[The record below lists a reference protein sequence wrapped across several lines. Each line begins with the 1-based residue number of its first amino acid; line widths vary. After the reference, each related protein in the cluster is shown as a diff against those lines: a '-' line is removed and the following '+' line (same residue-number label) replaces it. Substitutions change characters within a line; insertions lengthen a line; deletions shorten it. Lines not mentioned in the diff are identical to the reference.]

1 MELIFFEPLYK
12 YNVWGGYQ
20 ISQKLK
26 AMQKTKIGESWEIS
40 ANEHGDCKI
49 KNGEFKEK
57 TLSEIFAIDKI
68 RIDIFGE
75 HCKKMKRFP
84 ILIKF
89 IDADE
94 NLSVQVHPNNFY
106 AKKLENGNGKKEMW
120 YIMDCKE
127 GNNIIYGFNDLVK
140 TKKDLSNVNAE
151 NILNF
156 LNYVPIKKGDA
167 IFVNSGTIHSIMGGT
182 LLCEIQ
188 QNSDITYRVY
198 DWDRNNKSRP
208 LHLKKAKQVINL
220 KNKLKIKNM
229 EETDEEVQKVFYNKY
244 FKTDKIIVQAKT
256 SFKSNPKSFQAINI
270 IEGEGQVICNDKS
283 VDIKK
288 GDSFLVPAKLGEYII
303 SGNLELLRTMC

>member
-26 AMQKTKIGESWEIS
+26 DMQKTKIGESWEIS

-208 LHLKKAKQVINL
+208 LHLKRAKQVINL

-244 FKTDKIIVQAKT
+244 FKTDKIIVQTKT
-256 SFKSNPKSFQAINI
+256 NFKSNPKSFQAINI